1 MTQLPIYVAGANGRM
16 GKEII
21 RLICEDA
28 AVILGGALESP
39 KSPVQGTDAGLNAG
53 LKNLNLAITSDLASL
68 LGPKKGIVIDFSHH
82 SATLENITCAV
93 KANTPIVIGTTGFSP
108 EESLQIQTAAKKIP
122 ILQSPN
128 MSLGVN
134 LMLTLVAKAAKA
146 LDADFDIEIL
156 EAHHKLKQDA
166 PSGTALKLAEVIC
179 RATNRD
185 FPNDLKNGRNG
196 ITGARTKKEIGM
208 QVIRGGDIVGDH
220 TVFYCGEGERLEI
233 RHVAT
238 SRATFAKGAI
248 HAAKWLAGKTPGL
261 YGMSDVLGF

>member
-1 MTQLPIYVAGANGRM
+1 MTQLPIHVAGANGRM

-21 RLICEDA
+21 RLICEDV

-39 KSPVQGTDAGLNAG
+39 KSPVQGLDAGLNAG
-53 LKNLNLAITSDLASL
+53 LKNLNIPITSDLGIL
-68 LGPKKGIVIDFSHH
+68 LSAKKGVIIDFSHH
-82 SATLENITCAV
+82 AATLENVTCAV
-93 KANTPIVIGTTGFSP
+93 KAGSPIVIGTTGFSP
-108 EESLQIQTAAKKIP
+108 EESAQIHAAAKLIP

-134 LMLTLVAKAAKA
+134 LMLTLVANAAKA

-179 RATNRD
+179 AATDRHFPGDLKTNRD
-185 FPNDLKNGRNG
+185 G
-196 ITGARTKKEIGM
+196 IIGARTKKEIGM

-238 SRATFAKGAI
+238 SRATFAKGAL
-248 HAAKWLAGKTPGL
+248 HAAKWLAGKAPGL
-261 YGMSDVLGF
+261 YGMPNVLGL